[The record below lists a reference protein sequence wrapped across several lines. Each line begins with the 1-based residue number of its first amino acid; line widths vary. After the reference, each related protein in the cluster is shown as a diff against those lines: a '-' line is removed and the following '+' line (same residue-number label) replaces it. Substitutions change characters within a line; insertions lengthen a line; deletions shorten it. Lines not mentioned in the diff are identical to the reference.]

1 MPIVVRCNL
10 PDGFE
15 AILCPKHIKTVLFNL
30 LLNAIK
36 FADCGEIVAG
46 CSMADNG
53 DAIDFFVEDKG
64 PGIPADHSEDVFKMF
79 VKVDSFNQGTGLGLS
94 ICRIVAQRMGA
105 DVKVDNS
112 YTAGARLVMNVPI
125 EL

>member
-10 PDGFE
+10 LDGFE
-15 AILCPKHIKTVLFNL
+15 AILCPKNIKTVLFNL

-64 PGIPADHSEDVFKMF
+64 PGIPADRSEDVFKMF
-79 VKVDSFNQGTGLGLS
+79 VKLDSFNQGTGLGLS
-94 ICRIVAQRMGA
+94 IYRIVAQRMGA